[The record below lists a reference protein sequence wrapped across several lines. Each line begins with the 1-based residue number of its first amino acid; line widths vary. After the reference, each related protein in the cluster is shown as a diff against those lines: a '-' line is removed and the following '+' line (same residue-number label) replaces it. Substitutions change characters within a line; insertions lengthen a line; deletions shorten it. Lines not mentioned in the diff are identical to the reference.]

1 MSKFILQKLIVV
13 KAITLILFRFIKME
27 MELIQLIV
35 ILVEEK
41 EQSMEM
47 ELVLKMRQVEEGVV
61 VVVEDLVDL
70 VTEHRGIMHSLNLNN
85 FGRFSSED
93 SH

>member
-13 KAITLILFRFIKME
+13 KAITLIIFRFIKME

-47 ELVLKMRQVEEGVV
+47 ELVLKKRQVEEGVV
-61 VVVEDLVDL
+61 VVDLVDL